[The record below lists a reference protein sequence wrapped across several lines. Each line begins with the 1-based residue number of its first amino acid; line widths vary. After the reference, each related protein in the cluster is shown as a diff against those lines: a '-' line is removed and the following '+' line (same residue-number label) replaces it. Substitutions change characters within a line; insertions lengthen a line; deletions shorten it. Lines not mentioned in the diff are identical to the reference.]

1 MLSLKVFLEEVS
13 KHIEH
18 DLKAG
23 QIHALEVLHEFFFF
37 GDKQSAF
44 ILLGYA
50 GTGKTTLMAGLI
62 NWLRTHQRKTVLLA
76 PTGRSAK
83 VLSAHSN
90 LPASTI
96 HRRIYSVKQGDDGR
110 FKMSMARN
118 TSENTYFIVDE
129 ASMIGG
135 YNADDWQG
143 RSLLDDLIAYVQSGT
158 KCRIIFIGDD
168 AQLPTVGSDLS
179 PSLNKEEVDIKT
191 GAKTFTAV
199 LTEVARQQQGSLILE
214 NATTLRDQ
222 LNNDSFGQVEL
233 QVDKSE
239 DVVHLDPYDLQDK
252 LESCLSGSAAQESI
266 IICRSNKEA
275 NMFNQQIRQSIHY
288 RESILE
294 AGDRLMI
301 VKNNYFWKLKWQKS
315 AFLANGDMLT
325 VERIHQVIEVGESKF
340 AEVQIILDGSD
351 GQEMDMWLFL
361 DPLGA
366 EGPSVSLKQIEN
378 LYPLFVSEGLVEA
391 DDPYERFYQSPFY
404 NAVQVKYAYAVTCH
418 KSQGGQWKNVFLSA
432 GYLRED
438 MIDKSYLRWLYTA
451 ITRATTNLY
460 LINFPSQMI
469 TLK

>member
-1 MLSLKVFLEEVS
+1 
-13 KHIEH
+13 
-18 DLKAG
+18 
-23 QIHALEVLHEFFFF
+23 
-37 GDKQSAF
+37 
-44 ILLGYA
+44 
-50 GTGKTTLMAGLI
+50 
-62 NWLRTHQRKTVLLA
+62 
-76 PTGRSAK
+76 
-83 VLSAHSN
+83 
-90 LPASTI
+90 
-96 HRRIYSVKQGDDGR
+96 
-110 FKMSMARN
+110 
-118 TSENTYFIVDE
+118 
-129 ASMIGG
+129 
-135 YNADDWQG
+135 
-143 RSLLDDLIAYVQSGT
+143 
-158 KCRIIFIGDD
+158 
-168 AQLPTVGSDLS
+168 
-179 PSLNKEEVDIKT
+179 
-191 GAKTFTAV
+191 
-199 LTEVARQQQGSLILE
+199 
-214 NATTLRDQ
+214 
-222 LNNDSFGQVEL
+222 
-233 QVDKSE
+233 
-239 DVVHLDPYDLQDK
+239 
-252 LESCLSGSAAQESI
+252 
-266 IICRSNKEA
+266 
-275 NMFNQQIRQSIHY
+275 MFNQQIRQSIHY